1 MANVYEVI
9 TDRIMEK
16 LTQEVVPWQKPWN
29 STAGMPRN
37 LLSQKPYRGINVW
50 VLASAGYSSPYWLT
64 FKQAQEIGGH
74 VSKGEHGYPVVFW
87 KWLERSEE
95 TQDRE
100 GENESRRVPMARLYT
115 VFNAYQCELPE
126 RLQPFLQIDN
136 ALDTDT
142 HRQIAACEQI
152 VATMPLRP
160 AIQHG
165 EARAYYRPATDTLN
179 MPERRLFPKVE
190 HYYSV
195 LFHELTHSTGHTSRL
210 DRATL
215 RDLLAFGDTNYS
227 KEELC
232 AEMGAAY
239 LCGMA
244 GIVNE
249 TVDNSAA
256 YIQGWLSKLRNDKK
270 LLVQAAAQ
278 AQKAA
283 DYILGKGSKREE
295 EGLDK

>member
-1 MANVYEVI
+1 LM
-9 TDRIMEK
+9 
-16 LTQEVVPWQKPWN
+16 
-29 STAGMPRN
+29 
-37 LLSQKPYRGINVW
+37 SQKAYRGINVW

-64 FKQAQEIGGH
+64 YRQAQEIGGY
-74 VSKGEHGYPVVFW
+74 VRKGEHGSPVVFW
-87 KWLERSEE
+87 KWLEKGEESQDGEE
-95 TQDRE
+95 TDST
-100 GENESRRVPMARLYT
+100 SRQVPIARLYT
-115 VFNAYQCELPE
+115 VFNVQQCELPE
-126 RLQPFLQIDN
+126 RLRPLLAIDN
-136 ALDTDT
+136 ALGADT
-142 HRQIAACEQI
+142 HQQIAACEQI
-152 VATMPLRP
+152 IAHMPQRP

-165 EARAYYRPATDTLN
+165 EARAYYRPLADTVN
-179 MPERRLFPKVE
+179 MPARSLFPKTE

-195 LFHELTHSTGHTSRL
+195 LFHELTHATGHASRL

-215 RDLLAFGDTNYS
+215 RDMLAFGDTNYS

-256 YIQGWLSKLRNDKK
+256 YLQGWLSKLRNDKK

-283 DYILGKGSKREE
+283 DFILRQGEQ
-295 EGLDK
+295 EG

>member
-1 MANVYEVI
+1 
-9 TDRIMEK
+9 
-16 LTQEVVPWQKPWN
+16 
-29 STAGMPRN
+29 MPQR
-37 LLSQKPYRGINVW
+37 P
-50 VLASAGYSSPYWLT
+50 
-64 FKQAQEIGGH
+64 EI
-74 VSKGEHGYPVVFW
+74 
-87 KWLERSEE
+87 R
-95 TQDRE
+95 
-100 GENESRRVPMARLYT
+100 
-115 VFNAYQCELPE
+115 
-126 RLQPFLQIDN
+126 
-136 ALDTDT
+136 
-142 HRQIAACEQI
+142 
-152 VATMPLRP
+152 
-160 AIQHG
+160 HG
-165 EARAYYRPATDTLN
+165 EARAYYRPVADTVN
-179 MPERRLFPKVE
+179 MPARSLFPKAE

-195 LFHELTHSTGHTSRL
+195 LFHELTHSTGHGSRL

-239 LCGMA
+239 LCGVA
-244 GIVNE
+244 SIANE
-249 TVDNSAA
+249 TVNNSAA

>member
-9 TDRIMEK
+9 TDRIVEK
-16 LTQEVVPWQKPWN
+16 LEQGVVPWQKPWN
-29 STAGMPRN
+29 STVGMPRN
-37 LLSQKPYRGINVW
+37 LLSQKAYRGINVW

-64 FKQAQEIGGH
+64 FRQAQEIGGH
-74 VSKGEHGYPVVFW
+74 VKRGEHGSPVVFW
-87 KWLERSEE
+87 KWLEKSEE
-95 TQDRE
+95 TQDGE
-100 GENESRRVPMARLYT
+100 TENESRRIPMARLYT
-115 VFNAYQCELPE
+115 LFNVQQCELPE

-136 ALDTDT
+136 ALAADT
-142 HRQIAACEQI
+142 HRQIEACEQI
-152 VATMPLRP
+152 IAGMPLRP

-165 EARAYYRPATDTLN
+165 EARAYYQPLHDRVN
-179 MPERRLFPKVE
+179 MPERRLFPKAE

-195 LFHELTHSTGHTSRL
+195 LFHELTHSTGHASRL

-239 LCGMA
+239 LCGVA
-244 GIVNE
+244 GIANE

-256 YIQGWLSKLRNDKK
+256 YLQGWLSKLRNDKT

-283 DYILGKGSKREE
+283 DYILGKSNQTER
-295 EGLDK
+295 DNA